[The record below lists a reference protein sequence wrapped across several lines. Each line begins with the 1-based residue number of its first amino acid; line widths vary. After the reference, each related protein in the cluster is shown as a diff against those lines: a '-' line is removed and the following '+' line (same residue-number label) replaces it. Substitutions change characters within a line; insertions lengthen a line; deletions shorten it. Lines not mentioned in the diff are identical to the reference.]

1 MARSAALFLASLAAG
16 LATLGIDRGAESPHL
31 RAAEALR
38 TGAELDAPEGIGFP
52 LLIGPAQA
60 LGGTTLVEVM
70 LAVIAALAF
79 VLGAALARRLI
90 PEPWATGGV
99 AAVALSAPAVAY
111 GAAVRPDFVAGALLA
126 GAALLALRVRDN
138 PSTREAMLAGLLIAL
153 LPWLGTR
160 FLVPGLPI
168 LGAMGWWLFRRGR
181 SLPAIFAIEI
191 VAGSL
196 IAWVSVNE
204 ALYDRPTPPA
214 DRGLP
219 GGSPERLVSL
229 WLDRGHGLLRWA
241 PVVALAFL
249 GAWLLWRSRRER
261 LSRALP
267 EVRDRE
273 AAAELLLLV
282 CAAQVL
288 VAAFGVHR
296 LEAPDALIAAL
307 PCGAALVAWGLRHH
321 PRAGGVLALLS
332 LAATAWLLAAGLDFG
347 TSGPWGPL
355 VEAFPRFGA
364 GSAWAHAV
372 TAGAVAALLLLVARE
387 GRKWLK

>member
-1 MARSAALFLASLAAG
+1 MARSVALFLASLAAG
-16 LATLGIDRGAESPHL
+16 LATLGIDRGDRSPHL
-31 RAAEALR
+31 RAADAIR
-38 TGAELDAPEGIGFP
+38 TGGELDAPEGIGFP
-52 LLIGPAQA
+52 LLIAPAQA
-60 LGGTTLVEVM
+60 AGGTLLVEVV

-79 VLGAALARRLI
+79 VLGATLARRLV

-111 GAAVRPDFVAGALLA
+111 GAAVRPDLVAGALLG

-160 FLVPGLPI
+160 FLIPGLPV
-168 LGAMGWWLFRRGR
+168 LAAMGWWLFRRGR
-181 SLPAIFAIEI
+181 RLPAIFAFEI
-191 VAGSL
+191 VAASL

-204 ALYDRPTPPA
+204 ALYERLTPPA

-241 PVVALAFL
+241 PVAGLAFM
-249 GAWLLWRSRRER
+249 GAWLLWRSRREQ

-282 CAAQVL
+282 CAAQIL
-288 VAAFGVHR
+288 VAAFGVR
-296 LEAPDALIAAL
+296 DVEGPDPLVAAL
-307 PCGAALVAWGLRHH
+307 PCAAALVAWGLRHH
-321 PRAGGVLALLS
+321 PRAGGMLAALS
-332 LAATAWLLAAGLDFG
+332 LAATAWLLATGLDFG
-347 TSGPWGPL
+347 SSTPWGPL
-355 VEAFPRFGA
+355 AGAFPRFGA

-372 TAGAVAALLLLVARE
+372 TAGAVAAVVLLVARE
-387 GRKWLK
+387 GRRWLK